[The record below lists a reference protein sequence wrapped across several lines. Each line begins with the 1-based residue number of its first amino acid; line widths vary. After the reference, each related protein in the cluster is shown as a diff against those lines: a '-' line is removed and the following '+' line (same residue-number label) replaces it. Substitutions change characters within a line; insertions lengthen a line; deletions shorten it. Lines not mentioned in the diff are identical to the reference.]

1 MPSDRRLHPFSIL
14 FGLGRELRQ
23 FVIPGIVVFVTAGTA
38 GGDWQAWTLLF
49 LIPYGLTVIARY
61 ISFRYRYEERE
72 LVIRTGLI
80 FRNERHIPYARVQ
93 NINAVQNVLHRLLN
107 VVEVHLET
115 GGGSEPEAKMSVLPV
130 DALEEMRRRV
140 LGDRLAAPAGA
151 TEDVDAGA
159 PAAPSE
165 TLLHLP
171 PRELALSG
179 FIVSRGLVVIAAAF
193 GLFWETGFGDGLIDR
208 LVGEQ
213 TSGRGVAR
221 EVLRSVFAGG
231 RMPLDGLALMFA
243 AFVALLA
250 LMRMLSMTWA
260 VIRLYGFTLSRTGD
274 DLRTEFGLLTRVLT
288 TIPIRRIQ
296 TLTIREGPL
305 HRLFGRAAVR
315 VDTAGGGQQE
325 RGVTQREWLAPIIRR
340 DDLPRFLS
348 QVLPE
353 IDLAGVEW
361 RGVAPRAVQRA
372 FVRWL
377 IVATCIAVP
386 LAFWPSWWDLLII
399 VALIAWAA
407 LAARKTIDHLQWA
420 TTPDAVLYR
429 SGWIWRQVSIARFA
443 KIQVVAMHES
453 PFDRRTR
460 MRRVRVDT
468 AGAGTAS
475 HGVDIPYLPRET
487 AADLYHA
494 LAQSAGGTT
503 FKW

>member
-14 FGLGRELRQ
+14 FGLGSELRQ
-23 FVIPGIVVFVTAGTA
+23 FVIPGIVVLVTAGTA

-107 VVEVHLET
+107 VVEVHIET
-115 GGGSEPEAKMSVLPV
+115 GGGSEPEAKMSVLPL

-140 LGDRLAAPAGA
+140 LGDRQAAAGA
-151 TEDVDAGA
+151 AEDAGA
-159 PAAPSE
+159 PAA
-165 TLLHLP
+165 TGQALLRLA

-179 FIVSRGLVVIAAAF
+179 FIDSRGLVVIAAAF
-193 GLFWETGFGDGLIDR
+193 GLFWETGLGDGLVDR

-213 TSGRGVAR
+213 TSGRGLAR
-221 EVLRSVFAGG
+221 DVLRSVFAGG
-231 RMPLDGLALMFA
+231 RMPLDRLALMFG

-250 LMRMLSMTWA
+250 FMRMLSMTWA
-260 VIRLYGFTLSRTGD
+260 VIRLYGFTISRTGE
-274 DLRTEFGLLTRVLT
+274 DLRTEFGLLTRVIA
-288 TIPIRRIQ
+288 TIPMRRIQ

-315 VDTAGGGQQE
+315 VDTAGGGQHE

-353 IDLAGVEW
+353 IDLGSVEW
-361 RGVAPRAVQRA
+361 RGVAPRAVRRA
-372 FVRWL
+372 FVEWL
-377 IVATCIAVP
+377 IVATLIAVP

-468 AGAGTAS
+468 AGASSAS

-494 LAQSAGGTT
+494 LAHSAGGTT